1 MPSAEDVLYQLALG
15 LEYIHKMRLIHRDI
29 KPQNVLIKVNAT
41 NEVSMKWAGF
51 GSSKSANKRGTCS
64 MSGVRGTYNF
74 FAPEIL
80 KMLEEF
86 EKTNSESGIL
96 PRRSVKSDVFAE
108 ALVFGYFL
116 SGGLH
121 LFGSIYNIES
131 NIIKNNPVN
140 LSSKKNILIQ
150 PNSTNTRNWQ
160 FYLSRNWTAICSWF
174 NNTNVGTESW
184 TSIVLVGCRS
194 TIKTNQ
200 GNEK

>member
-1 MPSAEDVLYQLALG
+1 MFKVDLNKLRTFLLNRYYAYELCDASLDKLFLNDEHPRKYRGPMPSAEDVLYQLALG

-86 EKTNSESGIL
+86 EKTNSESGTL

-140 LSSKKNILIQ
+140 LSSKKKA
-150 PNSTNTRNWQ
+150 
-160 FYLSRNWTAICSWF
+160 F
-174 NNTNVGTESW
+174 
-184 TSIVLVGCRS
+184 
-194 TIKTNQ
+194 
-200 GNEK
+200 

>member
-1 MPSAEDVLYQLALG
+1 MFKVDLNKLKTFLLNRYYAYELCDASLDKLFLNDEHPRKYRGPMPSAEDVLYQLALG

-80 KMLEEF
+80 KMLDEF
-86 EKTNSESGIL
+86 GNTNSE
-96 PRRSVKSDVFAE
+96 RRTYSVKSDVFAE

-116 SGGLH
+116 SNGFH
-121 LFGSIYNIES
+121 LFGSSYKIET

-140 LSSKKNILIQ
+140 LSSKKKA
-150 PNSTNTRNWQ
+150 
-160 FYLSRNWTAICSWF
+160 F
-174 NNTNVGTESW
+174 
-184 TSIVLVGCRS
+184 
-194 TIKTNQ
+194 
-200 GNEK
+200 